1 MSDSI
6 PIILTAAGR
15 TNTPPATINAE
26 IIAGAAAL
34 SPGYTVL
41 PAGLIDD
48 VSSTDTAAVV
58 LCDQAVTETI
68 GSLTPYGANAWL
80 LVQLA
85 QIYLGQGSTIAP
97 ANNTA
102 VYCVFTG
109 SAPGIIIAPGF
120 TVSDGTNQYVTPD
133 GGITQ
138 TGNSSAPIYF
148 VATQPGS
155 WAVPAN
161 TVTQLVTSVPSAY
174 ALTVTNPLA
183 GTPGGA
189 AQTEGQFRAQ
199 VLRAGLVASTGMPF
213 YLRTLLQAIS
223 GVQAQLISIRTP
235 AAGKWEIIVGG
246 TGDPYAIG
254 AAIFQAIPDVS
265 TLVGST
271 LGVSTFTAAANGA
284 VTTTLNHGYATGQAV
299 AIAGA
304 TPSAYNGTYTITVLT
319 ETTFEVNVNTSAF
332 SAYVSGG
339 VVTPNFRNTSVTIS
353 QYPDSYTIPIVLPPA
368 QTVSMTVTWQTSS
381 SNFVSPIGIAAL
393 AQPALAAYINS
404 LPVGAPINVL
414 ELNSTFIAAVAGQV
428 PQNLLTVLIFSVAIN
443 GITTAPGV
451 GTETIFGDPESYFS
465 CSAASITVVQG

>member
-41 PAGLIDD
+41 PAGLVDD
-48 VSSTDTAAVV
+48 VSSTDTAAIV

-68 GSLTPYGANAWL
+68 DSLTPYGANSWL
-80 LVQLA
+80 LTQLA
-85 QIYLGQGSTIAP
+85 QIYLGQGSTAAP
-97 ANNTA
+97 ASNTA
-102 VYCVFTG
+102 VYAVFTG
-109 SAPGIIIAPGF
+109 SAAGIIIAPGF
-120 TVSDGTNQYVTPD
+120 TISDGTNQYVTPD

-148 VATQPGS
+148 VATQSGS

-174 ALTVTNPLA
+174 TLTVTNPLA

-199 VLRAGLVASTGMPF
+199 VLQAGLVASTGMPF
-213 YLRTLLQAIS
+213 YLRTLLQAVS

-235 AAGKWEIIVGG
+235 AARKWEIIVGG
-246 TGDPYAIG
+246 TGDPYAIA
-254 AAIFQAIPDVS
+254 AAIFQAIPDIS

-271 LGVSTFTAAANGA
+271 MGVSTFTAATNGV
-284 VTTTLNHGYATGQAV
+284 VTTTLNHGYASGQAV
-299 AIAGA
+299 VITGC
-304 TPSAYNGTYTITVLT
+304 TPSAYNGTYTATVLT
-319 ETTFEVNVNTSAF
+319 ENTFSTATNTSTFGALT
-332 SAYVSGG
+332 VGG
-339 VVTPNFRNTSVTIS
+339 TMTPNFRNTSVTIS

-368 QTVSMTVTWQTSS
+368 QTVAMAVTWQTSS
-381 SNFVSPIGIAAL
+381 SNFVSPAGVAQL
-393 AQPALAAYINS
+393 AQPVLAAYINA

-414 ELNSTFIAAVAGQV
+414 ELNSTFVAAVAGLV
-428 PQNLLTVLIFSVAIN
+428 PQNLLTILIFSVSIN
-443 GITTAPGV
+443 GIVTAPDV

-465 CSAASITVVQG
+465 CSAASITVTQG